1 MKTRRLFALTL
12 AVLMLL
18 SCAPVFVFAA
28 DLPTVQNVQ
37 ITTGEGM
44 IGVKWDVPQ
53 FPANKDVLGY
63 NILFGSS
70 PQKQSM

>member
-1 MKTRRLFALTL
+1 MKARKLLALAL

-53 FPANKDVLGY
+53 FPANKDVLA
-63 NILFGSS
+63 ILPS
-70 PQKQSM
+70 